1 MGQSY
6 SITAVLQAIDKNFSS
21 TYKKAEAQAKALGKQ
36 TETVGSRSQAASA
49 RTRAAWAEAGTT
61 MTKVGAGMTK
71 YVTLPVV
78 AGFAAA
84 TKVGMEFEAQ
94 MSRVQAI
101 LGATPSDMKKLNSQA
116 KQLGADTAF
125 SAKEAA
131 DGMEQLAS
139 AGFNTNEVME
149 AMPGL
154 LDLAAISGKDVGM
167 ASEYAASAVRQ
178 FQLDASNTGHVADV
192 FARAAADTNAE
203 TRDMGYALKY
213 VGTAANAAGWSLEE
227 TAAAIGI
234 MSNAGIKGEQAGT
247 TLRGA
252 LVRLMNPTKEM
263 CTVMDAYGLSMYDSN
278 GKMKSLKEIVGM
290 LNNKFGD
297 LTDQQKNLEVAT
309 LFGTESLSGMLALMN
324 AGPEEID
331 KLTNSLENSDGSA
344 KKMAKT
350 MQNNLKGALEEAGG
364 SLETLAITI
373 YEDLEPAL
381 TRIVKAFTGMI
392 NAFSGLPA
400 PARTVIVVLASI
412 LAVTGPLLWTLG
424 KLTTFILGIP
434 GIIDDTVTVLGK
446 LAKGFKL
453 LGGAIM
459 AHPFVALAVVIAGL
473 IIWLVRLYQTNE
485 GFRKKVNECWASI
498 KKTVSES
505 VEKFKKDMEE
515 IGKAIGKVIQW
526 FKDLPENTVKAWKSF
541 KESTRKAVDGA
552 VKAVQDKWDS
562 LKNKVSEGIENA
574 KNAAIQKWEDLKT
587 GFKTKVQEIK
597 AEVVHQFKMMW
608 YGVQIAFSSF
618 VTWVYEKFIN
628 PFLDKFGALYAGL
641 SGAGEEVRNI
651 LSRTWEAIKNI
662 AGEAWNAIKAVI
674 MAPVLLL
681 CDLIAGEWNQLA
693 EDAAMLWSEFTGSI
707 KRIWDEL
714 VSWFNDTFAM
724 WQDLWWNVWYAIKET
739 AKTLWT
745 DLCNFLKTKWQEF
758 TNWLH
763 ETWESTKEWFKQTWK
778 DICEN
783 VKQTW
788 KNFTQWIEDTWKGF
802 CNWLKQTWT
811 NTKEWFKQA
820 WRDLCNGVKNI
831 WSTFTKWLEDTWNAF
846 CEWLPRKAREVG
858 NWFSD
863 TWKSVCDTVK
873 GWWDGLVTGAQ
884 ETWEGICEWFNKL
897 KSFDLGEAG
906 RAIMDSFLGGL
917 KSVWKKV
924 QDFVGGIGDW
934 IREHK
939 GPISY
944 DKRLLIPAGKA
955 IMNGLL
961 GGLESKFGAVQN
973 FVKSVTACLSDTSV
987 TNGIDSAINDV
998 NPTMTIDRNTKSRV
1012 RHEIDGSSTQPAYI
1026 TLSMGGQTYK
1036 AFVSDIFDEHENE
1049 TDVRL
1054 DVF

>member
-213 VGTAANAAGWSLEE
+213 AGTAANSAGWSLEQ

-234 MSNAGIKGEQAGT
+234 MSDAGIKGEQAGT

-252 LVRLMNPTKEM
+252 LTRLMKPTKAMYDTMEQ
-263 CTVMDAYGLSMYDSN
+263 YGISVYDSN
-278 GKMKSLKEIVGM
+278 GKMKSLSGITEQLQSKLGGLSDE
-290 LNNKFGD
+290 
-297 LTDQQKNLEVAT
+297 QKNNALAT

-324 AGPEEID
+324 AGPEEIN
-331 KLTNSLENSDGSA
+331 KLTKSLENSDGSA
-344 KKMAKT
+344 QKMAKT

-364 SLETLAITI
+364 SLETMAITV

-381 TRIVKAFTGMI
+381 TRIVKAITGMI

-400 PARTVIVVLASI
+400 PVRKFIVVFAAI
-412 LAVTGPLLWTLG
+412 AAAAGPVMWVLG
-424 KLTTFILGIP
+424 KMTTFILGWPTTIANV
-434 GIIDDTVTVLGK
+434 IKILGK
-446 LAKGFKL
+446 LGGAFKL
-453 LGGAIM
+453 LFGVIM
-459 AHPFVALAVVIAGL
+459 AHPFVALIAVLVGVA
-473 IIWLVRLYQTNE
+473 IWLVNLYKTNE
-485 GFRKKVNECWASI
+485 EFRNSVDKCWNAI
-498 KKTVSES
+498 KKTVGES
-505 VEKFKKDMEE
+505 VEKIKKDLEE
-515 IGKAIGKVIQW
+515 IGKAIEKTIQW
-526 FKDLPENTVKAWKSF
+526 FRDLPENVSKAWENF
-541 KESTRKAVDGA
+541 KISTRKAVNDT
-552 VKAVQDKWDS
+552 VTIVRNKWNEI
-562 LKNKVSEGIENA
+562 KEGISNAIENA
-574 KNAAIQKWEDLKT
+574 KNSAVQKWNEIKIS
-587 GFKTKVQEIK
+587 FKTKVQEVK
-597 AEVVHQFKMMW
+597 DEVVHQFKVMW
-608 YGVQIAFSSF
+608 QKVRGTFYD
-618 VTWVYEKFIN
+618 VTKGLYNNLVT
-628 PFLDKFGALYAGL
+628 PFLKTFGPLVVGIEGAFEGVGKFLQQ
-641 SGAGEEVRNI
+641 
-651 LSRTWEAIKNI
+651 TWESIKII

-681 CDLIAGEWNQLA
+681 CDVITGEWEQLV
-693 EDAAMLWSEFTGSI
+693 EDAKMLWSELSGSI
-707 KRIWDEL
+707 QRIWDEL
-714 VSWFNDTFAM
+714 VLWFTNAFTM
-724 WQDLWWNVWYAIKET
+724 LREVWWNLWYGISESAQRVWKTVCEFLKQTWENFTTWLKET
-739 AKTLWT
+739 W
-745 DLCNFLKTKWQEF
+745 N
-758 TNWLH
+758 
-763 ETWESTKEWFKQTWK
+763 SVSEWFKNTWK
-778 DICEN
+778 TICES

-811 NTKEWFKQA
+811 NTKEWFKQT
-820 WRDLCNGVKNI
+820 WKDLCNGVKNT
-831 WSTFTKWLEDTWNAF
+831 WNAFTKWLKDTWNAF
-846 CEWLPRKAREVG
+846 CEWLPRKARDVG